1 MNSLKIQISLKHIQ
15 NPACRLTCICI
26 TTEDKRLVLE
36 ALEFGFLQRAI
47 IAGVSVAITSSVI
60 GLFLVLRRNSLF
72 GDALSHAAF
81 GGIAIGLAT
90 NVYPLWT
97 GLILSVL
104 GALGI
109 TKLRQSAKIPAD
121 ATVAILLSSGLA
133 LGILLISLSGG
144 FTLDLFSFLFGS
156 ILLVSIED
164 TLAILTMT
172 GIIIAIIILLYR
184 QLVYITFD
192 EEQAQVSGLPISKLN
207 YLFVIL
213 SSVAVIVSMRLVG
226 ILLVS
231 SLLVIPNVTALL
243 FNKGFRKTALISVLI
258 SIFSVVTGITISYV
272 ANLAP
277 AGTIVLVSVAAFLT
291 VLTAR
296 YYLKKKQA
304 VKKLEEARS

>member
-1 MNSLKIQISLKHIQ
+1 M
-15 NPACRLTCICI
+15 
-26 TTEDKRLVLE
+26 VLE

-81 GGIAIGLAT
+81 GGIAIGLVT

-104 GALGI
+104 GAVGI